1 MNTKDADLKL
11 MGSTTF
17 NGTFAGSTRASL
29 ILQNGTTATFT
40 NTAQNAIQYF
50 TSVDVENFNAEA
62 PTQIVAP
69 TVNTSQNSF
78 IAKGGL
84 MDYVKGDPN
93 STWTYGSPSDR
104 FNGGDGTAEK
114 PWQINTPEQLKLVQS
129 TNTTGKYFKLTN
141 DITVNDWTP
150 LAKFEGN
157 FNGNGYSITGNNV
170 NFIDEL
176 AKSAKVEKLRFEG
189 FTNLV
194 NTNNGTVENCYTVGE
209 KTTAIVNIMDKNGKL
224 TDSFTAGTKAVQTN
238 EAQGTILRVYYCGE
252 TGGIGTAMTKADM
265 QKARF
270 ANTLNGNEEG
280 IWGYDADVEAPS
292 AYPYVLVDG
301 KINKIEPIQISVSS
315 IDETG
320 KILTVDSAG
329 EGPYYAKDIIKLK
342 ANVLDKDY
350 LFNGWYQN
358 GILISD
364 YSQYEYTLRDQGP
377 ISITAKYVAKPAI
390 QFSVMNGAILGYGD
404 GNGSVTVNDADYN
417 PVVFNGKET
426 TGSSVTIKAKPELG
440 SQFSYWRTMYDEKPI
455 SYDAEY
461 TFNATAQEN
470 NMVFVAVFNK
480 VATDI
485 FDVTF
490 MNQGTIYAKQKVK
503 KDEKVQPVTNPT
515 YIGKTFVGW
524 VDEKGNNFDLTT
536 PITQNTVLTAKYTD
550 NKPVYTV
557 AVEKGTITPNKD
569 TYSLNENVTVTAN
582 TAADGENFA
591 GWMKRYADGTISS
604 IVSYDSV
611 YNFVVSES
619 ITLIATYSK
628 DVVEE
633 KPLASINQDS
643 TQTKTLEAGENSL
656 YTVKFIGGVKIPE
669 NYTGVATGL
678 IYMVSNV
685 DESLDIPAD
694 LDKNFIIGAS
704 GVITGSK
711 MPMAPY
717 DGMQFTK
724 GKGSLKAGQTVAAR
738 IYLTCLNSRGEEVTF
753 YSDVAQRTVK
763 AEN

>member
-1 MNTKDADLKL
+1 
-11 MGSTTF
+11 
-17 NGTFAGSTRASL
+17 
-29 ILQNGTTATFT
+29 
-40 NTAQNAIQYF
+40 
-50 TSVDVENFNAEA
+50 
-62 PTQIVAP
+62 
-69 TVNTSQNSF
+69 
-78 IAKGGL
+78 
-84 MDYVKGDPN
+84 
-93 STWTYGSPSDR
+93 
-104 FNGGDGTAEK
+104 
-114 PWQINTPEQLKLVQS
+114 
-129 TNTTGKYFKLTN
+129 
-141 DITVNDWTP
+141 
-150 LAKFEGN
+150 
-157 FNGNGYSITGNNV
+157 
-170 NFIDEL
+170 
-176 AKSAKVEKLRFEG
+176 
-189 FTNLV
+189 
-194 NTNNGTVENCYTVGE
+194 
-209 KTTAIVNIMDKNGKL
+209 
-224 TDSFTAGTKAVQTN
+224 
-238 EAQGTILRVYYCGE
+238 
-252 TGGIGTAMTKADM
+252 MTKADM

-270 ANTLNGNEEG
+270 ANTLNSGTEG
-280 IWGYDADVEAPS
+280 VWDYNADVEAPS

-301 KINKIEPIQISVSS
+301 EINKIEPIQISVSS

-320 KILTVDSAG
+320 KILTVDSVG

-358 GILISD
+358 ETIISD

-377 ISITAKYVAKPAI
+377 ISITAKYAAKPAI

-404 GNGSVTVNDADYN
+404 GSGSVTINDADYN
-417 PVVFNGKET
+417 PVVFNGKAT
-426 TGSSVTIKAKPELG
+426 TGSSVTLKAKPELG

-490 MNQGTIYAKQKVK
+490 MNQGTIYAKQKIK

-582 TAADGENFA
+582 TAADGEHFA